1 MAISTTQS
9 LRVFSAVICAL
20 MLAAIACSW
29 PSGTPVEIQPAITIL
44 PAQDEIG
51 PAITVSANN
60 DEIEPAI
67 TVHLPQVFKSEAE
80 PHVDRT
86 HCGSAGQIHPVGE
99 SIARNYDLPYD
110 DVISIYCAGYNFE
123 DILLA
128 LESEAQSGM
137 AAQDIL
143 EMRADGLSWDEIWRE
158 LGLIG

>member
-1 MAISTTQS
+1 MAISTTKS
-9 LRVFSAVICAL
+9 LRVLSAVICAL

-29 PSGTPVEIQPAITIL
+29 PSGTPVEIQPAITVL

-51 PAITVSANN
+51 PAITVPATN
-60 DEIEPAI
+60 DETESGT
-67 TVHLPQVFKSEAE
+67 TVLLPQVFQSVDE

-99 SIARNYDLPYD
+99 SIARNYDLPYR
-110 DVISIYCAGYNFE
+110 DVISIYCAGYSFE
-123 DILLA
+123 EILLA

-137 AAQDIL
+137 AALDIL

-158 LGLIG
+158 LGLID